1 MIESYGMGEALRA
14 CRHWPAKTDID
25 QNRKEG
31 GSRRDEETNLNKEQF
46 LHDLTVQLNLSVS
59 DQVIREQ
66 IAYYDSY
73 ICGEVRKGR
82 SEAEVIEEL
91 GSPRLLA
98 KTIIDT
104 AEAAGD
110 PIASQ
115 DDEIR
120 GTVDLEPDSDAFDHF
135 RANYS
140 GAGARNCETEAE
152 DAETVRQGYEDENH
166 QERESYAESGERND
180 SGWSDPFY
188 RHHSERKAQQSST
201 GSHVH
206 VFDASG
212 WGCVAVFIIFFLLFQ
227 VLVGL
232 IGGVLAFLSPVLL
245 PLLVVLVV
253 LWLIKGI
260 INH

>member
-1 MIESYGMGEALRA
+1 M
-14 CRHWPAKTDID
+14 
-25 QNRKEG
+25 
-31 GSRRDEETNLNKEQF
+31 NKEQF

-73 ICGEVRKGR
+73 ICGEVQKGR

-120 GTVDLEPDSDAFDHF
+120 GTVELEPDSDAFDHF
-135 RANYS
+135 RQTYGS
-140 GAGARNCETEAE
+140 GTGARSCETEAE

-166 QERESYAESGERND
+166 QERESYSESGKRND
-180 SGWSDPFY
+180 NGWDDPFF
-188 RHHSERKAQQSST
+188 RHHNERKAQQSSM
-201 GSHVH
+201 GNNHVH

-212 WGCVAVFIIFFLLFQ
+212 WGCIAVFIIFFLLFQ
-227 VLVGL
+227 LLVDI
-232 IGGVLAFLSPVLL
+232 IGGVLTLLSPVLL

>member
-1 MIESYGMGEALRA
+1 M
-14 CRHWPAKTDID
+14 
-25 QNRKEG
+25 
-31 GSRRDEETNLNKEQF
+31 NKEQF
-46 LHDLTVQLNLSVS
+46 LHDLTVQLNLNVS

-82 SEAEVIEEL
+82 AEAEVIEEL

-110 PIASQ
+110 PIANQ

-135 RANYS
+135 RQNYS
-140 GAGARNCETEAE
+140 GAGARSCETETE

-166 QERESYAESGERND
+166 QERESYAENGKRND
-180 SGWSDPFY
+180 NGWSDPFY
-188 RHHSERKAQQSST
+188 RHHNERKAEQNT
-201 GSHVH
+201 GSNVH

-212 WGCVAVFIIFFLLFQ
+212 WGCIAVCIIFFLIFYL
-227 VLVGL
+227 LVGI
-232 IGGVLAFLSPVLL
+232 IGGVLSFLSPVLL
-245 PLLVVLVV
+245 PLLVVIVV